1 MRADGMHGCMRWQE
15 RAWKMQPYLVDRMYH
30 RGGLFCA
37 RACMCAKGQTDS
49 MRRRKNERA
58 TRNQVQVSFRW
69 TEDEMEEGK
78 VNKDATRCDR
88 ALRLRKDRRDRDQNA

>member
-30 RGGLFCA
+30 RGGLFA
-37 RACMCAKGQTDS
+37 RARVCAPRAKRTRCDGGRMRAQLEIRSKSASDGQK
-49 MRRRKNERA
+49 RK
-58 TRNQVQVSFRW
+58 W
-69 TEDEMEEGK
+69 KK